1 MSAARNPQPA
11 TRNLPPDYFALLG
24 ESRRPWL
31 DEERVKET
39 FHRLSRER
47 HPDQVTAVGD
57 FAELNAAQAALRDPK
72 TRLRHLLALEYPHV
86 AVSGPASVPAALSEL
101 LFPIHG
107 LLQKID
113 AFLARQDAASGA
125 LARALLAGEQ
135 FALREEAETR
145 LGELEALHATLLAE
159 LQTFDAARWDARPP
173 DAETTL
179 LGFYH
184 GFAYLS
190 RWLEQFRERLFR
202 LSV

>member
-1 MSAARNPQPA
+1 M
-11 TRNLPPDYFALLG
+11 TDYFALLG
-24 ESRRPWL
+24 EPRRPWL
-31 DEERVKET
+31 DAERVKET
-39 FHRLSRER
+39 FHRLSREQ
-47 HPDQVTAVGD
+47 HPDQQNAAASGD
-57 FAELNAAQAALRDPK
+57 FAELNAAQATLRDPK
-72 TRLRHLLALEYPHV
+72 ARLRHLLALEYPHV

-101 LFPIHG
+101 LFPTHA

-113 AFLARQDAASGA
+113 AFLARQAAASGA

-159 LQTFDAARWDARPP
+159 LQTFDAERWAIVPRPP
-173 DAETTL
+173 DAETAL

-184 GFAYLS
+184 GFAYLA
-190 RWLEQFRERLFR
+190 RWIEQFRERLFR